1 MFSLN
6 STVQPHPEV
15 VDTDLDG
22 TEVVLLHLE
31 SKTYYSLNVTG
42 RRIWKGLKEGQSLQ
56 SISQHLSKEFDVDA
70 DRAEQSV
77 LSLIQELA
85 THQLV
90 HLKE

>member
-42 RRIWKGLKEGQSLQ
+42 RRIWKGLKEGKSLQ
-56 SISQHLSKEFDVDA
+56 SISQHLCKEFDVDA
-70 DRAEQSV
+70 DHADQSV

-90 HLKE
+90 QLKE

>member
-6 STVQPHPEV
+6 SRVQPHPEV
-15 VDTDLDG
+15 VDTDLDS

-56 SISQHLSKEFDVDA
+56 SISQHLCKEFAVDPG
-70 DRAEQSV
+70 RAEQSV

-85 THQLV
+85 THRLV
-90 HLKE
+90 QLKE

>member
-70 DRAEQSV
+70 DRAEHSV

-90 HLKE
+90 QLNE

>member
-1 MFSLN
+1 
-6 STVQPHPEV
+6 

-56 SISQHLSKEFDVDA
+56 AISQRLCREFDIEA
-70 DRAEQSV
+70 DRADQSV

-85 THQLV
+85 TYHLV
-90 HLKE
+90 QLKE

>member
-70 DRAEQSV
+70 DRAQVRVCSP
-77 LSLIQELA
+77 SFRS
-85 THQLV
+85 
-90 HLKE
+90 

>member
-42 RRIWKGLKEGQSLQ
+42 RRIWKGLKAGQSLQ
-56 SISQHLSKEFDVDA
+56 AISQHLCLEFDIDA
-70 DRAEQSV
+70 DRADQSV

-90 HLKE
+90 QLKE